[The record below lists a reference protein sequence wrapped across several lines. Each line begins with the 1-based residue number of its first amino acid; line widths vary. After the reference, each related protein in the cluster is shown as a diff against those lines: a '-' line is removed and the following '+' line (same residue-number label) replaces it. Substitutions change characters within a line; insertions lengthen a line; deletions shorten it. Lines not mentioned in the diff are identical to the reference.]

1 MDTIT
6 RVTCRLCG
14 SDNLH
19 EVLSLGEQY
28 INDFVSSENIG
39 KGIKAPL
46 DLVLCD
52 YCSLLQLRHTAP
64 QEILYS
70 RHYWYRSGITDTMR
84 RALKDIAEKIEG
96 MGGLNNGD
104 VVLDIGANDG
114 TLLNSYLTK
123 GILRVGCEPAN
134 NLVDLLKENS
144 DYVMHDFWDYKKYE
158 AL

>member
-70 RHYWYRSGITDTMR
+70 RHYWYRSGVTDTMR
-84 RALKDIAEKIEG
+84 RALRNITEQVGG
-96 MGGLNNGD
+96 MVSLRKGD

-114 TLLNSYLTK
+114 TLLASYTAK
-123 GILRVGCEPAN
+123 GIRRVGCEPAN
-134 NLVDLLKENS
+134 NLVD
-144 DYVMHDFWDYKKYE
+144 
-158 AL
+158 

>member
-70 RHYWYRSGITDTMR
+70 RHYWYRSGVTDTMR
-84 RALKDIAEKIEG
+84 RALKDITRSIEQIVR
-96 MGGLNNGD
+96 LEEHD
-104 VVLDIGANDG
+104 IVLDIGANDG
-114 TLLNSYLTK
+114 TLLEAYQSK
-123 GILRVGCEPAN
+123 KVRRVGCEP
-134 NLVDLLKENS
+134 
-144 DYVMHDFWDYKKYE
+144 
-158 AL
+158 